1 MQTMLEHKIIAITGG
16 GSGIG
21 RAAAILCAQA
31 GAKILAGDMSEAG
44 LAETRALVEAKGGE
58 IHTMKVDVS
67 DEAQVIAFVDAARE
81 HFGRLDG
88 AFNNAGLQMQNKL
101 LQDLTLDEWN
111 RVNNVNSTGVFLC
124 MKHEIA
130 LMRQS
135 GGGAIVNTASGNGMV
150 AQPYSTEYVASKH
163 AVVGITRAAS
173 TEAVITGVRVNAV
186 LPGMIETP
194 MVEGLIKSEE
204 FRPHYQAALARHTI
218 GRFGKAEDVAYVAR
232 FLLSDQAAFMN
243 GAAVAVDGGY
253 TAR

>member
-1 MQTMLEHKIIAITGG
+1 MLENKIIAITGA

-21 RAAAILCAQA
+21 QAAAVLCAEA
-31 GAKILAGDMSEAG
+31 GASIIAGDMNERG
-44 LAETRALVEAKGGE
+44 LEETLALVAAKGGKA
-58 IHTMKVDVS
+58 HAVRVDVS
-67 DEAQVIAFVDAARE
+67 NEDDVIKFVNAAQT

-101 LQDLTLDEWN
+101 VQDLTLDDWH
-111 RVNNVNSTGVFLC
+111 RVISVNETGVFLC

-135 GGGAIVNTASGNGMV
+135 GGGAIVNTASGNGVV
-150 AQPYSTEYVASKH
+150 AQPFSAEYVASKH
-163 AVVGITRAAS
+163 AVVGLTRAAS

-194 MVEGLIKSEE
+194 MVADLVKSPE
-204 FRPHYQAALARHTI
+204 FQPHYESALARHTI

-232 FLLSDQAAFMN
+232 FLLSDQSAFMN

>member
-1 MQTMLEHKIIAITGG
+1 MLENKIIAITGA

-21 RAAAILCAQA
+21 QAAAVLCAQA
-31 GAKILAGDMSEAG
+31 GASIVAGDLNEAG
-44 LAETRALVEAKGGE
+44 LDETLALVSAAGGSA
-58 IHTMKVDVS
+58 ISVQVDVS
-67 DEAQVIAFVDAARE
+67 DETEVARFVAAARKE
-81 HFGRLDG
+81 YGRLDG

-101 LQDLTLDEWN
+101 LQDLTLEEWN
-111 RVNNVNSTGVFLC
+111 RVNSVNATGVFLC

-130 LMRQS
+130 LMRET
-135 GGGAIVNTASGNGMV
+135 GGGAIVNTASGNGLV

-173 TEAVITGVRVNAV
+173 TEAVITGVRANAV

-194 MVEGLIKSEE
+194 MIADLVKSEE
-204 FRPHYQAALARHTI
+204 FRPHYESALARHTI

-232 FLLSDQAAFMN
+232 FLLSDQSAFMN

>member
-1 MQTMLEHKIIAITGG
+1 MLENKVIAITGA

-21 RAAAILCAQA
+21 QAAAVLCAEA
-31 GAKILAGDMSEAG
+31 GARILAGDLNEAG
-44 LAETRALVEAKGGE
+44 LEETVARIRAAGGQA
-58 IHTMKVDVS
+58 HAVRVDVS
-67 DEAQVIAFVDAARE
+67 NEDQVIAFVGAAKQ
-81 HFGRLDG
+81 HYGRLDG
-88 AFNNAGLQMQNKL
+88 AFNNAGLQMNNKL
-101 LQDLTLDEWN
+101 LQDLTLEEWT
-111 RVNNVNSTGVFLC
+111 RVNSVNATGVFLC
-124 MKHEIA
+124 MKHEIV
-130 LMRQS
+130 LMRET

-173 TEAVITGVRVNAV
+173 TEAVLTGVRVNAV

-194 MVEGLIKSEE
+194 MVADLITSEE
-204 FRPHYQAALARHTI
+204 FQPHYQSALARHTI
-218 GRFGKAEDVAYVAR
+218 GRFGRAEDVAYVAR

>member
-1 MQTMLEHKIIAITGG
+1 MLENKVIAITGA

-21 RAAAILCAQA
+21 QAAAVLCAEA
-31 GAKILAGDMSEAG
+31 GARIIAGDVNERG
-44 LAETRALVEAKGGE
+44 LEETLALVAAKGGKA
-58 IHTMKVDVS
+58 HAVRVDVS
-67 DEAQVIAFVDAARE
+67 DEDQVIAFVAAAQAQ
-81 HFGRLDG
+81 FGRLDG

-101 LQDLTLDEWN
+101 VQDLTLEDWR
-111 RVNNVNSTGVFLC
+111 RVTSVNEIGVFLC

-130 LMRQS
+130 FMRQT
-135 GGGAIVNTASGNGMV
+135 GGGAIVNTSSGNGFV
-150 AQPYSTEYVASKH
+150 AQPFSAEYVASKH
-163 AVVGITRAAS
+163 AVLGLTRAAS

-194 MVEGLIKSEE
+194 MIADLVKSAE
-204 FRPHYQAALARHTI
+204 FQPHYESALARHTI

-232 FLLSDQAAFMN
+232 FLLSDQSSFMN